1 MSPSQA
7 DVPAVS
13 VVTATRNR
21 PQALRAALLSIK
33 AQSFAA
39 FESIVVD
46 DGSDAETLTAYD
58 SLWSELDNRF
68 RLMKDPAPGGPGTG
82 PAAARNRG
90 VRLARGEFVAF
101 LDDDDVW
108 TNPDHL
114 AVGIESLRRT
124 GADYYFANMV
134 GIRRGQVV
142 IPDWFPDSPELT
154 AGPTVWERPAVH
166 EVGRSALLKMM
177 RHHLVH
183 PDTSVIR
190 RALLQETGGFLE
202 RVRFSEDYNLMMR
215 LADRARRVL
224 YRPDIVAHYR
234 LPEADSVS
242 SMDSRVEHAL
252 QMLACT
258 QHIRLTCLRGDVR
271 RCARAR
277 EGWTF
282 RQLAGYLHEAGRNAA
297 ALSLAWQAVCVFPTL
312 GAWAGL
318 ARSLGRSLFAQLAR
332 RRPTLPAP
340 GVTATAA
347 DHGALPSVS

>member
-1 MSPSQA
+1 MSSQV
-7 DVPAVS
+7 DVPVVS

-21 PQALRAALLSIK
+21 PQAIRAALLSIK
-33 AQSFAA
+33 AQSFVA

-46 DGSDAETLTAYD
+46 DGSDAETLAAYD
-58 SLWSELDNRF
+58 SLWTELDGRF
-68 RLMKDPAPGGPGTG
+68 RLVKGPAAGLPGTG

-90 VRLARGEFVAF
+90 MRLARGEFVTF

-108 TNPDHL
+108 TSPDHL

-134 GIRRGQVV
+134 GVRPGQIV
-142 IPDWFPDSPELT
+142 IPNWFPDSPGLT

-166 EVGRSALLKMM
+166 DVSRSAMLKMM

-183 PDTSVIR
+183 PDTLIVR
-190 RALLQETGGFLE
+190 RSLLLEAGGFLE

-215 LADRARRVL
+215 LMDRARRVL
-224 YRPDIVAHYR
+224 YRPDIVVHYR

-242 SMDSRVEHAL
+242 SMDSRVEQAL

-258 QHIRLTCLRGDVR
+258 QHIRLTCLRGDIR

-282 RQLAGYLHEAGRNAA
+282 RQLAGYMHDAGRNAA

-312 GAWAGL
+312 GAWASL
-318 ARSLGRSLFAQLAR
+318 ARSLGRALFAPLTRRQPAR
-332 RRPTLPAP
+332 PAP
-340 GVTATAA
+340 SATVTTR
-347 DHGALPSVS
+347 DQGALPSVS